1 MARARPK
8 EQQMR
13 NPRNNG
19 EASKHF
25 RYLDTPWGA
34 IESPYLTR
42 ELRHCGKP
50 SCRCQRGA
58 RHGPYTF
65 LRYTVWDAVS
75 GESRHRREYVPRGE
89 VRRVRRWLR
98 RYRAQRAYLWSMLRL
113 MRRVAQRWG

>member
-1 MARARPK
+1 M
-8 EQQMR
+8 
-13 NPRNNG
+13 PRTRL
-19 EASKHF
+19 AKQRISHPRMTRKTAKHF
-25 RYLDTPWGA
+25 RYLDTPRGA
-34 IESPYLTR
+34 IDSPYLTR
-42 ELRHCGKP
+42 ELRQCGKR
-50 SCRCQRGA
+50 SCRCRQGY

-113 MRRVAQRWG
+113 MRRAAKRWG